1 MVTPAWR
8 GKIGSARRFL
18 LEDSFMRAT
27 TTLSLVTM
35 ILCGGAVTAPAPAAS
50 THPAVISTAAQTGR
64 AIAQHLDTARAEYS
78 GERARA
84 VVAFVEQFWRVPG
97 NRGFN
102 ASIERVAEV
111 LRAAGYVEQES
122 ARADAALTYRVEH
135 RAMDRPTWD
144 PVDASLA
151 IVGGETLLEYE
162 TNRNML
168 AINSFSTPPEGIEA
182 QVVYAEDG
190 SPARLDAL
198 DVAGKIVF
206 AETSVSRLF
215 RAAVIER
222 GAAGVLSY
230 SMPSYTQ
237 PERNRDSIQF
247 SSIPLDEERRGWGLR
262 LSLAARD
269 KLLAALEEGP
279 VRLRVQVQ
287 SEIYRADELTLVAE
301 VHGARFPSERFV
313 FSAHVQEPGANDNAS
328 GVGAQAELARTLGAL
343 VSSGRFV
350 PARTI
355 TMLWG
360 DEISSTR
367 RYLEEDAQRA
377 AGVLWGMSLDMVGE
391 DTASTGGTFLIEK
404 MPDPSAVWTRGEDS
418 HTEWGG
424 RPLGVDALTPHYFND
439 FVLSRCLD
447 QAADTG
453 WVVKTNPY
461 EGGSDHVPFLRAGV
475 PGLLLW
481 HFTDQFYH
489 TDRDR
494 LEMVSATTLQNV
506 GICALTSAMTLTTA
520 DGATA
525 RAVVAELED
534 AALRRLQTEFD
545 LSRAA
550 IAQGAAVDQE
560 AQILRTWTDWYV
572 AALGTATDVEV
583 GGASESTMA
592 AIDAAMAR
600 VSAAGDAHIRE
611 LGG

>member
-1 MVTPAWR
+1 MRVTV
-8 GKIGSARRFL
+8 
-18 LEDSFMRAT
+18 
-27 TTLSLVTM
+27 TLSLVTM
-35 ILCGGAVTAPAPAAS
+35 ILCGGAVTARTPAAS
-50 THPAVISTAAQTGR
+50 THPAVISTPVQTGR
-64 AIAQHLDTARAEYS
+64 AIAQHLAAARAEYS
-78 GERARA
+78 GERARE

-102 ASIERVAEV
+102 ASIERVVEV
-111 LRAAGYVEQES
+111 LEAAGYVDQES
-122 ARADAALTYRVEH
+122 ARADAALTYRIEH
-135 RAMDRPTWD
+135 RPMDRPTWD
-144 PVDASLA
+144 PLDASLA

-168 AINSFSTPPEGIEA
+168 AINSFSTPAEGIEA

-215 RAAVIER
+215 RSAVIER
-222 GAAGVLSY
+222 GAVGVLSY

-247 SSIPLDEERRGWGLR
+247 SSIPLDEERRAWGLR
-262 LSLAARD
+262 LSYAARE
-269 KLLAALEEGP
+269 KLLGALAQGA
-279 VRLRVQVQ
+279 VRLRVRV
-287 SEIYRADELTLVAE
+287 ETDIYESGELTLVAE
-301 VHGARFPSERFV
+301 VPGSHFPSERFV
-313 FSAHVQEPGANDNAS
+313 FSAHAQEPGANDNAS

-343 VSSGRFV
+343 VRSGRFT
-350 PARTI
+350 PSRTI

-391 DTASTGGTFLIEK
+391 DTAKTGGTFLIEK

-424 RPLGVDALTPHYFND
+424 RPMSVDALTPHYFND
-439 FVLSRCLD
+439 FVLARCLD

-525 RAVVAELED
+525 RTVIAELEG
-534 AALRRLQTEFD
+534 AALRRLQTEFE
-545 LSRAA
+545 LSRRA
-550 IAQGAAVDQE
+550 IVAGGNVDDE
-560 AQILRTWTDWYV
+560 TQIVRTWTDWYV
-572 AALGTATDVEV
+572 AALGTATDIEV
-583 GGASESTMA
+583 GGASDATMQ
-592 AIDAAMAR
+592 AINAAMSR
-600 VSAAGDAHIRE
+600 VHAAGEAHIRE